1 MYLLYASTKTNANN
15 KKELLKMKKKILS
28 MTLALCLVF
37 GSAAVLAAGTAAA
50 GYQKAA
56 SSLSEQMHIRP
67 TKADSDRCSGQHLP
81 GENAVTTTKAAV
93 TP

>member
-37 GSAAVLAAGTAAA
+37 GSAAEIAYGKIA
-50 GYQKAA
+50 
-56 SSLSEQMHIRP
+56 I
-67 TKADSDRCSGQHLP
+67 
-81 GENAVTTTKAAV
+81 
-93 TP
+93 